1 MQQTLTVEEAAKL
14 ISAASEKDTK
24 SQLTLDEVMQIAD
37 ELGVEPQAVR
47 AVALTPAASTK
58 PVELK
63 LNFPVIILW
72 IGWMIWTATTHLLSS
87 SGNPAEA
94 PGWII
99 NYLGSLLAVPFFLG
113 LLCGRKLATCLISA
127 LTALCPVTLMY
138 LNNRAPRA
146 SLSEFLL
153 VALLAIGLTMVGSL
167 LTEYFLR
174 FRSRQR

>member
-1 MQQTLTVEEAAKL
+1 MQQTFTVEEAAKL
-14 ISAASEKDTK
+14 ISAASEKEAN

-37 ELGVEPQAVR
+37 ELGVEPQAVK
-47 AVALTPAASTK
+47 AVALSPEAKTK

-63 LNFPVIILW
+63 LNFTVIILW

-99 NYLGSLLAVPFFLG
+99 NYLGSLLAVPFLLG
-113 LLCGRKLATCLISA
+113 LLCGRKLSTCLISA
-127 LTALCPVTLMY
+127 LTAFCPVTLMY

-146 SLSEFLL
+146 SWTEFLL
-153 VALLAIGLTMVGSL
+153 VGLLAVGLTMVGSL

-174 FRSRQR
+174 FRSHQR

>member
-1 MQQTLTVEEAAKL
+1 MQQTFTVEEAAKL
-14 ISAASEKDTK
+14 ISAASERTGTE
-24 SQLTLDEVMQIAD
+24 QLTLDEVLKIAD
-37 ELGVEPQAVR
+37 ELGVEPQAVK
-47 AVALTPAASTK
+47 AVALSPEAKTK

-99 NYLGSLLAVPFFLG
+99 NYVGSLLAVPFFVG
-113 LLCGRKLATCLISA
+113 LLCGRKLSTLVISA
-127 LTALCPVTLMY
+127 LTAVCPVTLMY

-153 VALLAIGLTMVGSL
+153 VGLLAICLTMVGSL

-174 FRSRQR
+174 FRSHQR